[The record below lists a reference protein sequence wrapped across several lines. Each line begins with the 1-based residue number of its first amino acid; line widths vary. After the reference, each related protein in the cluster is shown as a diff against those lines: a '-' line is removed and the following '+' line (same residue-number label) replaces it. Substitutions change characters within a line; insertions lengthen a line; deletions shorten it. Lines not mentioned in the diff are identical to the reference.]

1 MLRATKTAAD
11 KRESFRQAL
20 TSGKLLRMPGAFS
33 PLVAMSIEQHGFQ
46 GVYVSGA
53 ILSADLGLPDIGL
66 TTLSE
71 VSERART
78 IARVT
83 NLPTIVD
90 IDTGFGEVA
99 SVARTVQMM
108 EDAGLSGCHLED
120 QRFPKRCGHL
130 DNKTLVDP
138 AEMAQKIKAAVGAK
152 NDKNFLVIARTD
164 ARGVDGLEA
173 AIERAKQYVDAGAEM
188 IFPEA
193 LADESEFA
201 KFREAISVP
210 LLANMTEFGKSPL
223 LTADQLT
230 NLGYNVVI
238 YPVTLLRLA
247 MHAAEQGLKT
257 LASEG
262 TQESIVPN
270 MQTRAELYELLQYM
284 SYQEFDEKLTNFK
297 L

>member
-1 MLRATKTAAD
+1 MLGVTKTATE
-11 KRESFRQAL
+11 KRALFRQAL
-20 TSGKLLRMPGAFS
+20 ASGKLQRMPGAFS
-33 PLVAMSIEQHGFQ
+33 PLVAMSIEKHGFQ

-71 VSERART
+71 VSERARA

-99 SVARTVQMM
+99 SVARTIQMM

-120 QRFPKRCGHL
+120 QQFPKRCGHL
-130 DNKTLVDP
+130 DNKTLVD
-138 AEMAQKIKAAVGAK
+138 AKEMSQKIKAAVGAK
-152 NDKNFLVIARTD
+152 VDKNFLVIARTD
-164 ARGVDGLEA
+164 ARGVEGLDA
-173 AIERAKQYVDAGAEM
+173 AIDRAKRYVDAGAEM

-201 KFREAISVP
+201 KFREAVNVP
-210 LLANMTEFGKSPL
+210 LLANMTEFGKSKL
-223 LTADQLT
+223 LTADQLE
-230 NLGYNVVI
+230 NLGYNIVI

-247 MHAAEQGLKT
+247 MQAAEQGLKT

-270 MQTRAELYELLQYM
+270 MQTRAQLYELLQYM
-284 SYQEFDEKLTNFK
+284 SYQEFDEELTNFK
-297 L
+297 I

>member
-1 MLRATKTAAD
+1 MLRATKTATE

-20 TSGKLLRMPGAFS
+20 SSGKLLRMPGAFS
-33 PLVAMSIEQHGFQ
+33 PLVAMQIEQHGFQ

-71 VSERART
+71 VSDRARA

-99 SVARTVQMM
+99 SVARTVQML
-108 EDAGLSGCHLED
+108 EDAGLCGCHLED
-120 QRFPKRCGHL
+120 QQFPKRCGHL

-138 AEMAQKIKAAVGAK
+138 AEMSQKIKAAVGAK
-152 NDKNFLVIARTD
+152 NDENFLVIARTD
-164 ARGVDGLEA
+164 ARGVDGLDA
-173 AIERAKQYVDAGAEM
+173 AIDRAKQYVDAGAEM

-193 LADESEFA
+193 LADEGEFA
-201 KFREAISVP
+201 KFREAVNVP

-223 LTADQLT
+223 LNADQLT
-230 NLGYNVVI
+230 NLGYNVAI

-270 MQTRAELYELLQYM
+270 MQTRAQLYELLQYM
-284 SYQEFDEKLTNFK
+284 SYQEFDEKLTNFE